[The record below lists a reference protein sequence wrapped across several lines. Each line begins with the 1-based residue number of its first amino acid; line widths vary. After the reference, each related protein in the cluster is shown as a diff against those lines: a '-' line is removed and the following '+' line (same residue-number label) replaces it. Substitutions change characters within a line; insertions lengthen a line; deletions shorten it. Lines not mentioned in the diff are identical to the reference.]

1 MIKSIK
7 FKNANI
13 NPIKDIKVIDLVK
26 VDLIVKIKAM
36 I

>member
-7 FKNANI
+7 FKNPNI
-13 NPIKDIKVIDLVK
+13 NQIKDIKVIDLVK